1 MAGADLHVHSTASDG
16 YDTPARVCE
25 RAVEAGLDAIALT
38 DHDSV
43 DGVAEAVK
51 HGARLGLEVLAGCEL
66 TAYEGEME
74 LHILGY
80 GVDIENEELLGH
92 LHEFRLQRRL
102 RAERIVEQLDA
113 AGAGVALERVLE
125 LAGPRGAVGRPHV
138 ARALLEAGHVGD
150 FDQAFDRFLARGR
163 PAYFPK
169 PDIAPRQVIEIIHA
183 AGGVAVLAH
192 PAINAQECM
201 VERLLP
207 HALDGIEVWHSL
219 HRPDQSD
226 ALFALALRLGL
237 LKTGGS
243 DCHGALPGRQASL
256 GNVRVNPTLY
266 RALRDAIA
274 RRRTGGEQR
283 RGE

>member
-16 YDTPARVCE
+16 LDPPVRVCE
-25 RAVEAGLDAIALT
+25 RAVAAGLDAIALT
-38 DHDSV
+38 YHDSV
-43 DGVAEAVK
+43 GGVAEAIE
-51 HGARLGLEVLAGCEL
+51 HGAWLCLEVLAGCEL

-80 GVDIENEELLGH
+80 GIDIGNAELLGH
-92 LHEFRLQRRL
+92 LHEFRCQRRL
-102 RAERIVEQLDA
+102 RAERIVEQLGA
-113 AGAGVALERVLE
+113 AGVGVALERVLE

-150 FDQAFDRFLARGR
+150 FDEAFDRFLARGR

-169 PDIAPRQVIEIIHA
+169 PDISPRRVIEIIHA

-192 PAINAQECM
+192 PAINAQERM
-201 VERLLP
+201 IERLLP
-207 HALDGIEVWHSL
+207 EGLDGIEVWHSL

-226 ALFALALRLGL
+226 ALFTLALRHGI

-243 DCHGALPGRQASL
+243 DCHGALPGRQATL
-256 GNVRVNPTLY
+256 GNVCVDPTLY
-266 RALRDAIA
+266 RALCAAIA
-274 RRRTGGEQR
+274 RRRAGKK
-283 RGE
+283 